1 MHAMLGGCVPFL
13 FHPALQQHSHM
24 EGCGQCERP
33 QSDGVQ
39 GRTVYMYI
47 YILDYKCVKS
57 LNNRI

>member
-13 FHPALQQHSHM
+13 SHPALQQHSHM

-47 YILDYKCVKS
+47 YIY
-57 LNNRI
+57 IY